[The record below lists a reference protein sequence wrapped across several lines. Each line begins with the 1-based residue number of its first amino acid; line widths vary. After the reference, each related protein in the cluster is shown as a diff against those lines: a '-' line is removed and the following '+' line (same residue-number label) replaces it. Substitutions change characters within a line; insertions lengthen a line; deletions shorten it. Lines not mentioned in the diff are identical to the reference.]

1 MARLMRKQAVFI
13 FFCLW
18 LFQGTAQQ
26 NNTWYFGST
35 AGLSF
40 NPTGNGPIPFS
51 LPNSAM
57 DASEGCS
64 SICDANGK
72 MLMYTNGRTIYN
84 RNNKIM
90 LNGDNLL
97 GHPSAFQPAI
107 VVQLPNSNHLFYVF
121 TADAFENDFL
131 NGYMYSIVDM
141 NMDNGNGAVTVKNMP
156 LHAPSS
162 ERLTAARHANGI
174 DVWIITNDSYSNV
187 FRVWLLTCTGLQ
199 PNEVVS
205 TTGTIL
211 DQHTQI
217 NTGAMKVSAD
227 GKQLCQT
234 HFPDP
239 GQTTENFFQIFDFD
253 NSTGTISNPKIISV
267 PQCRYYACEFSPD
280 SKLLYLTKADA
291 DEIDQYE
298 CKLNTIGA
306 IAASREPIPAIA
318 SLCGLQLGPDEKIY
332 ATRNASTLSVISKP
346 NIKGPGCSFQ
356 AGKVDLGGNFG
367 SLNLPSF
374 VNDFSVNV
382 NNYFSVDIIDTCAGS
397 IQFAGH
403 TNLSGTITWFWDFGD
418 GVTSIL
424 QNPQHSFVNIKQVY
438 TIKLKITSSVLCG
451 YIEKSKTISPGSLLV
466 HANFDAANI
475 CDSGFVRFKNKST
488 FFPEY
493 PEQYEWDFGDGSIS
507 SDTSPVHIY
516 QHPGLYNV
524 KLKIKTNASCLDD
537 SLVIPVDFVAL
548 NIQASP
554 DQVINEGQ
562 SIQLNVTGGGTVFH
576 WQPPTSL
583 SNPDI
588 ANPVAAP
595 LDDVTYIVTVTDN
608 GGCKDVDSVFV
619 KVNPNTDIFVP
630 AAFTP
635 NNDGKNDIFKPIIS
649 SQFTLLSFTVY
660 NRWGQNVFTTV
671 ERGKGWD
678 GKFSG
683 QPQPAAVYVW
693 VLKLADR
700 RKKIIEREGTVMLI
714 R

>member
-1 MARLMRKQAVFI
+1 MARLMRKQVVFI
-13 FFCLW
+13 FLCLW
-18 LFQGTAQQ
+18 LQCTAQQ

-35 AGLSF
+35 AGISF

-64 SICDANGK
+64 SICDANGN
-72 MLMYTNGRTIYN
+72 MLMYTNGRTIYD

-107 VVQLPNSNHLFYVF
+107 VVQLPNSNHIYYVF
-121 TADAFENDFL
+121 TADAFENNFA
-131 NGYMYSIVDM
+131 NGYRYSIVDM
-141 NMDNGNGAVTVKNMP
+141 NMDNGNGAVTTKNIL

-205 TTGTIL
+205 TSGTVL
-211 DQHTQI
+211 DQHTLI
-217 NTGAMKVSAD
+217 NTGAMKVSPD
-227 GKQLCQT
+227 GTQLCQT

-239 GQTTENFFQIFDFD
+239 GQTTENFFQLFDFN
-253 NSTGTISNPKIISV
+253 NSTGIISNPKIISI
-267 PQCRYYACEFSPD
+267 PQCRYYANEFSPD
-280 SKLLYLTKADA
+280 SKLLYLTKADGN
-291 DEIDQYE
+291 EIDQFE
-298 CKLNTIGA
+298 CKLSTIGA
-306 IAASREPIPAIA
+306 IAASRIPIPAIA

-332 ATRNASTLSVISKP
+332 VTHNATNLSVISNP
-346 NIKGPGCSFQ
+346 NTKDIGCGFQ
-356 AGKVDLGGNFG
+356 AGKVDLAGNFG

-374 VNDFSVNV
+374 VNDMPVNV
-382 NNYFSVDIIDTCAGS
+382 YNYFTTDVVDTCAGT
-397 IQFAGH
+397 IQFNGH
-403 TNLSGTITWFWDFGD
+403 TNLSGTISWSWDFGD
-418 GVTSIL
+418 GSTSIN
-424 QNPQHSFVNIKQVY
+424 QNPQHSFVNIKQIY
-438 TIKLKITSSVLCG
+438 TVKLKITSSVLCG
-451 YIEKSKTISPGSLLV
+451 FVEKTKIISPGGLLV
-466 HANFDAANI
+466 HANFDAISI
-475 CDSGFVRFKNKST
+475 CDSGFVRFTNKST

-493 PEQYEWDFGDGSIS
+493 PEKYEWNFGDGSIS

-516 QHPGLYNV
+516 QNPGLYNV
-524 KLKIKTNASCLDD
+524 KLKVKTNASCLDD
-537 SLVIPVDFVAL
+537 SLIIPVNFVSL

-588 ANPVAAP
+588 ANPVATP
-595 LDDVTYIVTVTDN
+595 LDDITYIVTATNN
-608 GGCKDVDSVFV
+608 GGCKDVDSVFI

-635 NNDGKNDIFKPIIS
+635 NNDGKNDILKPVMS
-649 SQFTLLSFTVY
+649 TQFTLQTFSIY

-678 GKFSG
+678 GKFG
-683 QPQPAAVYVW
+683 GELQPAAVYIW

-700 RKKIIEREGTVMLI
+700 HKKITEKKGTVMLI